1 MTFCHNNPCKWQP
14 KRESGR
20 GGGGGG
26 GKINIKMEMIET
38 NVVPKEDIGSC
49 IVCNGSIGIDTE
61 IVLLF
66 TSYVEFA

>member
-1 MTFCHNNPCKWQP
+1 MG
-14 KRESGR
+14 EV
-20 GGGGGG
+20 GGGGGN
-26 GKINIKMEMIET
+26 INRKMEMIET
-38 NVVPKEDIGSC
+38 NFFPKEDIGSC

>member
-1 MTFCHNNPCKWQP
+1 MAAKE
-14 KRESGR
+14 REWER
-20 GGGGGG
+20 CFGGGGGH
-26 GKINIKMEMIET
+26 INRKMEMIET
-38 NVVPKEDIGSC
+38 NFFPKEDIGSC